1 MLKMLTATKTGQF
14 ISLFIFSVCI
24 SENNE
29 DSIKKKLFEKRYS
42 YMKILKGKFLLLVLN
57 LQSPKTTANTIVVI
71 RLKKLSISECIII
84 VFVLLQ

>member
-1 MLKMLTATKTGQF
+1 MLTATKTGQF

-29 DSIKKKLFEKRYS
+29 DSIKKKKLFEKRYS
-42 YMKILKGKFLLLVLN
+42 YMNILKVKFLLLILK

-84 VFVLLQ
+84 VFVLLLQ